1 MAVEMREVT
10 GAASLIEANEPLGRE
25 HYEEIALNKTLMQ
38 YAPDIGRYRALEE
51 LGLLACVAAFDNEV
65 MVGYSV
71 NIIVPHLHYMHLST
85 ATNDMIFIAK
95 SHRQGRTGLMLIK
108 ATRELCKARGAQ
120 IMMWHAKQDTAL
132 AKLLPRLGCRVQDII
147 FSEDL

>member
-1 MAVEMREVT
+1 MLFR
-10 GAASLIEANEPLGRE
+10 S
-25 HYEEIALNKTLMQ
+25 
-38 YAPDIGRYRALEE
+38 
-51 LGLLACVAAFDNEV
+51 LACVDAFDNEV